1 MLYEPRTIDAY
12 MISNCWVGAPLQEL
26 LDDGLLVQ
34 GGGDVQS
41 CVAVLII
48 HKAMMK
54 IHLQVFNYKCEP
66 ISDNCSG
73 VALIIISRRSGG

>member
-1 MLYEPRTIDAY
+1 MMDEPRTTDTDTY

-41 CVAVLII
+41 RVAIL
-48 HKAMMK
+48 
-54 IHLQVFNYKCEP
+54 
-66 ISDNCSG
+66 DNT
-73 VALIIISRRSGG
+73 

>member
-1 MLYEPRTIDAY
+1 MDEPKTTDTY

-41 CVAVLII
+41 RVAILVI
-48 HKAMMK
+48 HKAKMN
-54 IHLQVFNYKCEP
+54 IHLQVLNYKCEP
-66 ISDNCSG
+66 ISDNYSG
-73 VALIIISRRSGG
+73 VALINISRRSGG